1 MSERDPLKS
10 TDAGTVQLNRMA
22 IDNFKSLVGFTM
34 SLTKFTCL
42 IGLNGAGK
50 STILQ
55 AMDFLSQQM
64 RGDLAGWLKSREWK
78 AIDLKS
84 KLSKSSNIT
93 FELEC
98 DLQGESL
105 VWRGSFNR
113 TLLRCTQESIE
124 IDGVL
129 VMKVDDG
136 RFLVERDEEG
146 DPLTGDIAF
155 EYQGSVLS
163 RLREESVSGRLL
175 VFKHFIATITSLD
188 ALSPQHLRR
197 KSRETDGGLGFA
209 GEKFS
214 SFLHALP
221 DAHKLK
227 LRELLSGPY
236 PQVQGIDLSALRAG
250 WKSLSILERYADH
263 RFSTEAR
270 HMNDGM
276 LRLMAIIAETL
287 SDHQFMLFDEVENGI
302 HPEVIEFLLD
312 HLVSTPQQVMVTTHS
327 PMVLNYL
334 EDDIARGGV
343 QLIYKTHEGK
353 TRAVSFFNIPAMAE
367 KLTVMGPGEVFVD
380 TNLVALNQDLVR
392 TNGGA

>member
-1 MSERDPLKS
+1 MTERDPLKTS
-10 TDAGTVQLNRMA
+10 RAGVIQLKRMT
-22 IDNFKSLVGFTM
+22 IDNFKSLVGFSM

-64 RGDLAGWLKSREWK
+64 RGDLTGWLKSREWK
-78 AIDLKS
+78 ATDLKS
-84 KLSKSSNIT
+84 KFSKTSNIS
-93 FELEC
+93 FELRC
-98 DLQGESL
+98 TLDNSAL

-113 TLLRCTQESIE
+113 SLLRCTQESIE
-124 IDGVL
+124 IDDTV

-136 RFLVERDEEG
+136 RFSVDENG
-146 DPLTGDIAF
+146 RGAWMTNNNIAF
-155 EYQGSVLS
+155 EYQGSLLS
-163 RLREESVSGRLL
+163 QLKEDSVSPQLRL
-175 VFKHFIATITSLD
+175 FKGFIATITSLD

-221 DAHKLK
+221 EASK
-227 LRELLSGPY
+227 LRLLKLLSGPY
-236 PQVQGIDLSALRAG
+236 PHIQAIDSSALRAG
-250 WKSLSILERYADH
+250 WKSLSIQERYADH

-276 LRLMAIIAETL
+276 LRLMAILAETL

-302 HPEVIEFLLD
+302 NPEVIEFLLD
-312 HLVSTPQQVMVTTHS
+312 HLVNTPQQVMVTTHS

-334 EDDIARGGV
+334 EDEVAREGV
-343 QLIYKTHEGK
+343 QLIYKTQDGR
-353 TRAVSFFNIPAMAE
+353 TRAIAFFGIPAMSE
-367 KLTVMGPGEVFVD
+367 KLRVMGPGEVFVD
-380 TNLVALNQDLVR
+380 TNLVALTKKLAQ
-392 TNGGA
+392 GEH